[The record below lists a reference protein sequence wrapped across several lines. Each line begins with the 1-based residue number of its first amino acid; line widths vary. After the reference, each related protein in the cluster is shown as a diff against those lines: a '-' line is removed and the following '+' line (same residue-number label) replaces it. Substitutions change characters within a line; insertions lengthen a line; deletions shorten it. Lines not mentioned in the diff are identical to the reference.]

1 MALSDGRACK
11 KYVSGN
17 SDKIVVPLIW
27 AKSQKINQI
36 QTHSWYSSWPYAYR
50 WDADQYMVH
59 IYCLKVSNGT

>member
-36 QTHSWYSSWPYAYR
+36 QAHSWYSSWPYAYR
-50 WDADQYMVH
+50 WGADLIDIWFISIV
-59 IYCLKVSNGT
+59 